1 MNEIEHKYIVVSYEL
16 HTTENGEDKVIE
28 KATEERPFS
37 YLTGFG
43 MTLDAFEKETEKLQT
58 GDDFEFTLPQD
69 QAYGEYVA
77 ERVIDIDKSIFTINN
92 HFDHEN
98 IFKGAIVPLQ
108 NEDGNHFLGKVV
120 EVMDDKVKMDL
131 NHPLAG
137 KDLTFKGKV
146 IEARLANDKE
156 VEGFIKH
163 IEQHHCG
170 CEDCEGGCG
179 GHDGCGGHHHD
190 HVGSCG
196 CGHCH

>member
-179 GHDGCGGHHHD
+179 GHHHD